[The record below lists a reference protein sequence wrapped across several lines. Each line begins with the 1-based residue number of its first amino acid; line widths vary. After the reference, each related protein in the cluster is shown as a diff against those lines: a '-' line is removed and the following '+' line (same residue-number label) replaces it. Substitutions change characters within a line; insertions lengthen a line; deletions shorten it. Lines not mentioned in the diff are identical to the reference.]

1 MALAPAAPGGGLPV
15 RELAPGVYAVL
26 GDTGRGVE
34 GRPNAGFVVTEGGVV
49 VIDAL
54 ASPRQGEQLL
64 RTIRGITDRPVS
76 WLVLTHHHPDHH
88 FGAVVLRKA
97 GARVVAHPDTRV
109 LAAEGGEDALIAD
122 WVRVVGLDA
131 MRGFEFANTPDR
143 KVTGS
148 DTLRVGGRTIVV
160 THPGQG
166 HSAGDLLVW
175 LPRERVLFAG
185 DVLVE
190 DGVSMVVDGNSSEL
204 LRVLGAVEGLRPAAV
219 VPGHGAIPERPS
231 TLVRRTREYL
241 TALQGEMRA
250 AVERGVP
257 MRRALAALPPADS
270 TRPVSLDSRRRRN
283 AARVYVEEERKYM
296 GLDSP

>member
-1 MALAPAAPGGGLPV
+1 
-15 RELAPGVYAVL
+15 
-26 GDTGRGVE
+26 
-34 GRPNAGFVVTEGGVV
+34 
-49 VIDAL
+49 
-54 ASPRQGEQLL
+54 
-64 RTIRGITDRPVS
+64 
-76 WLVLTHHHPDHH
+76 
-88 FGAVVLRKA
+88 
-97 GARVVAHPDTRV
+97 
-109 LAAEGGEDALIAD
+109 
-122 WVRVVGLDA
+122 VVGLDA
-131 MRGFEFANTPDR
+131 MRGFEFANSPDR

-148 DTLRVGGRTIVV
+148 DTLRIGGRTIVV

-204 LRVLGAVEGLRPAAV
+204 LRVLGTVEGLRPAAV

>member
-1 MALAPAAPGGGLPV
+1 MSGGGLPV
-15 RELAPGVYAVL
+15 RELAPGVYAVV

-34 GRPNAGFVVTEGGVV
+34 GRPNAGFVVTGEGVV

-64 RTIRGITDRPVS
+64 QTIRGVTDQPVK

-97 GARVVAHPDTRV
+97 GARVIAHPDRRS
-109 LAAEGGEDALIAD
+109 LPAEGGEDALIAD

-131 MRGFEFANTPDR
+131 MRGFEFADVPDR
-143 KVTGS
+143 PVTRV
-148 DTLRVGGRTIVV
+148 DTLRLGGRAIVI
-160 THPGQG
+160 THPGAG

-175 LPRERVLFAG
+175 LPKERVLFAG

-190 DGVSMVVDGNSSEL
+190 DGVSMVVDGNADEL
-204 LRVLGAVEGLRPAAV
+204 LRVLDVVDALHATVV
-219 VPGHGAIPERPS
+219 VPGHGAIPQRPAE
-231 TLVRRTREYL
+231 LIGKTREYL
-241 TALQGEMRA
+241 TGLQAEMRA
-250 AVERGVP
+250 VVEKAVP
-257 MRRALAALPPADS
+257 MRRALEALPPADT
-270 TRPVSLDSRRRRN
+270 TRPVSLNSRRRRN

-296 GLDSP
+296 GLDEP